1 MVDQLLK
8 QAELLL
14 ETNRPAEA
22 EKKIRQALSES
33 PEHPG
38 ALASLAW
45 CLIRQDKYADA
56 LQPAK
61 QAVALEADHPYY
73 LFILGYA
80 WLFNNQ
86 VNKARET
93 VRAALHLAP
102 DSGELYHLMAQIEFH
117 ERNWDLALHNVEKG
131 LELEPEH
138 ESLVNLRTMILV
150 KLNRTAEA
158 GDTVDSALHKNPEN
172 AWSHANKGWVAVEKG
187 DYAGAQKSFMEAL
200 RIDPTNEHAQEGL
213 KESIKAKNPLYRVV
227 LRYFLWMNKLSE
239 GKQWLVI
246 IGAYVAFRIVRSVS
260 RDNPGLQPFLMPLIV
275 LYIIFVYSSWI
286 AGPISNLIL
295 RLHPLGKHALTEDER
310 QGSSLTGICLCA
322 AALTML
328 AGFLLNSSPLMLGG
342 TVLFVLLIP
351 VAGMY
356 STRPGGSARKSL
368 GWYAGVL
375 AVAGLL
381 LPSIGYGLNIEGLTE
396 IGLGIFG
403 IGALA
408 YGWVANYLIMRDGK
422 RFS

>member
-1 MVDQLLK
+1 MIDQLLK

-22 EKKIRQALSES
+22 EKKIRQALAEN

-38 ALASLAW
+38 ALSALAW

-56 LQPAK
+56 LPPAQ

-86 VNKARET
+86 VAKARET
-93 VRAALHLAP
+93 VQAALHLAP
-102 DSGELYHLMAQIEFH
+102 DSADLYHLMAQIEFH
-117 ERNWDLALHNVEKG
+117 ERRWELALHNVEKG
-131 LELEPEH
+131 LEIDPEN
-138 ESLVNLRTMILV
+138 ESLVNLRAMTLV

-158 GDTVDSALHKNPEN
+158 GDTVDSALYKNPEN
-172 AWSHANKGWVAVEKG
+172 SWSHANKGWVAVEKG

-213 KESIKAKNPLYRVV
+213 KESIKAKNPLYRFV

-239 GKQWLVI
+239 GNQWLVI
-246 IGAYVAFRIVRSVS
+246 IGAYVAFRIIRSVS
-260 RDNPGLQPFLMPLIV
+260 KNNPGLQPFLMPLIV

-286 AGPISNLIL
+286 AAPVSNLIL
-295 RLHPLGKHALTEDER
+295 RLHPLGKHALTDDEKK
-310 QGSSLTGICLCA
+310 GSTLTGACLGA
-322 AALTML
+322 AALTMI
-328 AGFLLNSSPLMLGG
+328 AGFLLNSSPLLLGG

-351 VAGMY
+351 VAGMF

-375 AVAGLL
+375 AVAGLG
-381 LPSIGYGLNIEGLTE
+381 LPLIGFMLDKDGVIEM
-396 IGLGIFG
+396 GLGIFG

-408 YGWVANYLIMRDGK
+408 YGWVANYLIMRDGR
-422 RFS
+422 RF